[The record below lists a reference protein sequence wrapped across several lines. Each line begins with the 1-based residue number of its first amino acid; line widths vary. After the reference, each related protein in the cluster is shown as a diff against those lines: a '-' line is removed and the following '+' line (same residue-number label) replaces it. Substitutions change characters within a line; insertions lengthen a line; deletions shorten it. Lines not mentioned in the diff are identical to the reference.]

1 MEKQGDGGGVK
12 SSQLKLSLNGARCVE
27 FTKDFKAAF
36 INMFKELKEDAMTM
50 TQQTGNINK
59 ETEKRTKRR
68 S

>member
-1 MEKQGDGGGVK
+1 MDPGVD
-12 SSQLKLSLNGARCVE
+12 